1 MKLKKG
7 DTVLVMSGKEKGKKG
22 KIMRT
27 HPADFR
33 VVVEGVNI
41 KKRHRKAT
49 KSGEK
54 GQTIEK
60 QNPIS
65 ASKVRFL
72 CASCSKAVRLSYK
85 MQEKNKVRVCK
96 KCGKEV

>member
-7 DTVLVMSGKEKGKKG
+7 DIVQILSGKEKGKKG
-22 KIMRT
+22 KITRLF
-27 HPADFR
+27 PGDLSL
-33 VVVEGVNI
+33 VVEGVNI
-41 KKRHRKAT
+41 KKRHRKPT

-65 ASKVRFL
+65 ASKVQFV
-72 CASCSKAVRLSYK
+72 CPKCSKAVRLGYK
-85 MQEKNKVRVCK
+85 IHGKDKMRFCK
-96 KCGKEV
+96 KCGEEV

>member
-7 DTVLVMSGKEKGKKG
+7 DTVILTSGKEKGKKG
-22 KIMRT
+22 KITRVYPET
-27 HPADFR
+27 FG

-41 KKRHRKAT
+41 KKRHRKPT

-60 QNPIS
+60 QNPIAVS
-65 ASKVRFL
+65 NVRFL
-72 CASCSKAVRLSYK
+72 CPKCNKAVRVGYK
-85 MQEKNKVRVCK
+85 IQGKSKLRICK
-96 KCGKEV
+96 KCKEQV

>member
-7 DTVLVMSGKEKGKKG
+7 DMVVITSGKEKGKKG
-22 KIMRT
+22 KITRVY
-27 HPADFR
+27 PKDLR

-41 KKRHRKAT
+41 KKRHRKPT

-60 QNPIS
+60 QNPI
-65 ASKVRFL
+65 ALGNVRLLCSK
-72 CASCSKAVRLSYK
+72 CKKAVRVGYK
-85 MQEKNKVRVCK
+85 IEGESKIRICK
-96 KCGKEV
+96 KCGAQV

>member
-7 DTVLVMSGKEKGKKG
+7 DIVQIMSGKEKGKRG
-22 KIMRT
+22 KISRVY
-27 HPADFR
+27 PEILR
-33 VVVEGVNI
+33 VVVDGVNI
-41 KKRHRKAT
+41 KKRHRKPT

-60 QNPIS
+60 QNPI
-65 ASKVRFL
+65 ASSIVRFVCSK
-72 CASCSKAVRLSYK
+72 CAKAVRLGYK
-85 MQEKNKVRVCK
+85 IDGKNKVRVCR